1 LGGWPTYGFD
11 LVFGR
16 KISFRAPYMPAYFAG
31 ICGTRE
37 SRQPV
42 RFGFVIAATPQI
54 NNARLISCPVGGWT
68 PLHRVGGVY
77 AAGDWL
83 GNKLRFAGRL
93 RFAHGWPEGH
103 PSRSRPCRPL
113 DATVEAVACFSPRRA
128 GSPSR
133 EWRMR
138 FPAAPPLRLRSG
150 QALRTI
156 GSVRRMGHPWFVSS
170 GAQNQNRT
178 PIHG

>member
-1 LGGWPTYGFD
+1 
-11 LVFGR
+11 
-16 KISFRAPYMPAYFAG
+16 MPAYFAG

-77 AAGDWL
+77 AVEDWL

-93 RFAHGWPEGH
+93 RLAHGWPEGH

-113 DATVEAVACFSPRRA
+113 DATVETVACFSPRRA
-128 GSPSR
+128 GSPWR
-133 EWRMR
+133 ERGMR
-138 FPAAPPLRLRSG
+138 LLSAPPLRLRSG
-150 QALRTI
+150 QALRTM
-156 GSVRRMGHPWFVSS
+156 GPSVEWGIRGLFCSGRKIKTERRFMAKKQGVLRP
-170 GAQNQNRT
+170 G
-178 PIHG
+178 